1 MQMFPYVVAGKDAK
15 SENAAWSVM
24 AIDPKTGRRASAGQA
39 DAIRVWAYRD
49 RPVYTFYL
57 DQEPGDIKG
66 DSWGEFQGQRN
77 GYKVI
82 WLRDD
87 YFNNAS

>member
-1 MQMFPYVVAGKDAK
+1 L
-15 SENAAWSVM
+15 
-24 AIDPKTGRRASAGQA
+24 
-39 DAIRVWAYRD
+39 RVWAFRD

-66 DSWGEFQGQRN
+66 DSWGEFQGSRN
-77 GYKVI
+77 GFKAM
-82 WLRDD
+82 WRRDD